1 MINNN
6 LPEHLTECTAK
17 LPCVSKVIFEH
28 FKIQI
33 CVGFTNAGK
42 LAMEF
47 VEKINDE
54 PNKWHCS

>member
-1 MINNN
+1 MIDNN

-17 LPCVSKVIFEH
+17 LPSVSTVIMEH

-33 CVGFTNAGK
+33 CVGFTNAGE
-42 LAMEF
+42 LAMEI

-54 PNKWHCS
+54 PNKLCCL